1 MLKLDIIYNP
11 YLIKTKFLVDNLD
24 IRSDSKLNEFK
35 EKKIQLWIRELLDI
49 LKKEFIFKNL
59 EITFKGREVD
69 YLDLLNCYKSK
80 RNIKFEYFPITDSEE
95 RLKKLKSLFN
105 KIQKGPYE
113 ELKNPK
119 IKEYFEKTFSSE
131 FEIGI
136 IATMSSGKS
145 TLLNAIIGEDLMPSK
160 AQACTAKISKIYDDK
175 SQKSFSAK
183 VYSAG
188 KVVKEIQLLGS
199 EELKELN
206 DDQEVELIEIRGNIE
221 NISSNETQ
229 LVLIDTPGPN
239 NANDMKHKNLT
250 YGLIQKDY
258 RPLILYI
265 LNYQQLGI
273 TDDKSLLEYIG
284 EEIKR
289 SGDLQNSERFI
300 FVLNKFDSMFEN
312 ENDDPLDKT
321 IEGIKNYLKS
331 VGIENPSIIPT
342 SAFAALLIRG
352 GYNKENKKL
361 QRIRSGKIADLCEA
375 YEDDNL
381 NINNHMNISPSVISK
396 INSKLEKETSEE
408 KIAEYLTGIPAL
420 EEYISE
426 YLEKYAVPEKIKKA
440 SDTFVNFIKKEEIEA
455 KIIEEMR
462 SSHEQLQTWKNGITE
477 IEKSYKKDIPEISM
491 RLNQMIEGVKKK
503 LNQKI
508 ENCEVKIENAST
520 NIKIKGTYGKKTSQ
534 KSSAMEEVKK
544 YIKDLQNEYVKL
556 KAEMESDIVKT
567 SNQEIEKLAK
577 FYQDEVSKI
586 SGGDMDEKLS
596 SMIKSILKFQI
607 ANTINFDE
615 KKLDEILQSTR
626 T

>member
-35 EKKIQLWIRELLDI
+35 EKRIQLWIRELLDI
-49 LKKEFIFKNL
+49 LKKEFTFKNL
-59 EITFKGREVD
+59 EIRFKGREVD
-69 YLDLLNCYKSK
+69 YLDLLNCYESEE
-80 RNIKFEYFPITDSEE
+80 NIKFEHFPIVDSGE

-119 IKEYFEKTFSSE
+119 VKEYFNKTFSSE
-131 FEIGI
+131 FEIGVV
-136 IATMSSGKS
+136 ATMSSGKS
-145 TLLNAIIGEDLMPSK
+145 TLLNAIIGEDLIPSK

-175 SQKSFSAK
+175 SQKAFSAK
-183 VYSAG
+183 VYSDG
-188 KVVKEIQLLGS
+188 KVIKEIDLLGS

-206 DDQEVELIEIRGNIE
+206 EKQEVELIEIRGNIE

-284 EEIKR
+284 EEIKK
-289 SGDLQNSERFI
+289 SGDMQNSERFI

-321 IEGIKNYLKS
+321 VEGIKNYLKS
-331 VGIENPSIIPT
+331 VGIENPIIIPT

-361 QRIRSGKIADLCEA
+361 QRIRDGKIADLCEA

-381 NINNHMNISPSVISK
+381 NINNHMNISPSVINK
-396 INSKLEKETSEE
+396 INLKLEKETSEE

-440 SDTFVNFIKKEEIEA
+440 SDTFGNFIKKEEIENR
-455 KIIEEMR
+455 IMEEMR
-462 SSHEQLQTWKNGITE
+462 SSHEQLQTWKNAINE

-491 RLNQMIEGVKKK
+491 RLNLMIEDIKKK

-508 ENCEVKIENAST
+508 ENYEVKIENAST
-520 NIKIKGTYGKKTSQ
+520 KIRRITAKETSN
-534 KSSAMEEVKK
+534 KNSAMEEVKK
-544 YIKDLQNEYVKL
+544 YIKDLQNEYAKL
-556 KAEMESDIVKT
+556 KAEMEQDIVTT
-567 SNQEIEKLAK
+567 SNKEIEKLAK
-577 FYQDEVSKI
+577 FYQNEVSKI
-586 SGGDMDEKLS
+586 SGGNIDEKLS
-596 SMIKSILKFQI
+596 SMIKSIIKFEI

-615 KKLDEILQSTR
+615 KKLGDILQSTR